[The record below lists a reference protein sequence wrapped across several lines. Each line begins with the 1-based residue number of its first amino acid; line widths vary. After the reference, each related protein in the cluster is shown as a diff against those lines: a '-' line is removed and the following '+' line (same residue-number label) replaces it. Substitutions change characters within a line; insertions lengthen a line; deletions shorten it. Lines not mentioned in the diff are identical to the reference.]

1 MCPPG
6 TKTNS
11 PNGYC
16 VLPVLEYRPIPL
28 TTLIITDCHKAL
40 SKSSVRVEKG
50 FLPYSTKDP
59 APAQSKATGRAK
71 RVLRSNCNY
80 TRRGCWK
87 SFPIFCS
94 TYWEKKKREVLWKAN
109 GVTGLQCVSSFWRSS
124 EVNRNITFV
133 FWKLPTVLSAILNTR
148 PQKACSGISQTEP
161 LPRLGTVK
169 GCKQQQE
176 AIRQFLF
183 SYKWSLKIC
192 ETL

>member
-1 MCPPG
+1 MWEWRKDSCRTPPKILHLHEAKPQAEPRECSG
-6 TKTNS
+6 VTA
-11 PNGYC
+11 
-16 VLPVLEYRPIPL
+16 
-28 TTLIITDCHKAL
+28 ITHIEVVGNP
-40 SKSSVRVEKG
+40 S
-50 FLPYSTKDP
+50 
-59 APAQSKATGRAK
+59 
-71 RVLRSNCNY
+71 RSFVPP
-80 TRRGCWK
+80 T
-87 SFPIFCS
+87 
-94 TYWEKKKREVLWKAN
+94 EKKKE
-109 GVTGLQCVSSFWRSS
+109 RSALKSKWCHWFAVCKQFLKKFRS
-124 EVNRNITFV
+124 EQEHHFV

>member
-1 MCPPG
+1 MCPPE

-80 TRRGCWK
+80 THRGCWK

-94 TYWEKKKREVLWKAN
+94 TYWEKK
-109 GVTGLQCVSSFWRSS
+109 RSALKSKWCHWFAVCKQFLKKFRS
-124 EVNRNITFV
+124 EQEHHFV

>member
-1 MCPPG
+1 MGFAPYTKNLCHHNSSSTAYHWELCQSIPPRQMCPPG

-16 VLPVLEYRPIPL
+16 VLPVLEYRPIPP
-28 TTLIITDCHKAL
+28 TTLIIADCHKAL

-80 TRRGCWK
+80 THRGCWK

-109 GVTGLQCVSSFWRSS
+109 GVTGLQCVSRFWRSS
-124 EVNRNITFV
+124 EVNRNITLYFG
-133 FWKLPTVLSAILNTR
+133 S
-148 PQKACSGISQTEP
+148 C
-161 LPRLGTVK
+161 PRFCL
-169 GCKQQQE
+169 Q
-176 AIRQFLF
+176 
-183 SYKWSLKIC
+183 Y
-192 ETL
+192 